1 MYRAT
6 ALTVVALAFAVGLGA
21 CGGGGG
27 VSPSEAAAR
36 AGQAL
41 SGLHSLQAKVD
52 ALQARASAQDDVE
65 KSLTARLDKLSH
77 QLSAS
82 MGKLKASLDGIK
94 SASDKAAQD
103 AAGALSSAGSAAH
116 DLAVLTQRFDYHLRH
131 SGGQ

>member
-6 ALTVVALAFAVGLGA
+6 ALAVVALALAVGLGA
-21 CGGGGG
+21 CGSGGS

-52 ALQARASAQDDVE
+52 ALQARASAQNGVA
-65 KSLTARLDKLSH
+65 KSLAARLDKLSH

-82 MGKLKASLDGIK
+82 MDRFKASIVGIR

-103 AAGALSSAGSAAH
+103 AAGALSSAGSAARQI
-116 DLAVLTQRFDYHLRH
+116 AVLTQRFDYHLRH